1 VQAEQSND
9 DSFYPALKPGQDVLL
24 GPATFAFTNRDDC
37 ARFQIAWNSGQI
49 VDIDGAKVWLDQ
61 NRIFARNIGERNA
74 TGLAMPVETVE
85 DDIISFKWWND
96 TFWCLRLDVVAIDGK
111 PTSD

>member
-1 VQAEQSND
+1 VLAEQSED
-9 DSFYPALKPGQDVLL
+9 EEFYPALKPGQEVLL
-24 GPATFAFTNRDDC
+24 GPATFVFTSREDC
-37 ARFQIAWNSGQI
+37 ARFQAAWNSGQI
-49 VDIDGAKVWLDQ
+49 VGTDGARAWLDQ

-74 TGLAMPVETVE
+74 TSLAMPVESVE

-96 TFWCLRLDVVAIDGK
+96 TFWCLRLDIIAIDGK